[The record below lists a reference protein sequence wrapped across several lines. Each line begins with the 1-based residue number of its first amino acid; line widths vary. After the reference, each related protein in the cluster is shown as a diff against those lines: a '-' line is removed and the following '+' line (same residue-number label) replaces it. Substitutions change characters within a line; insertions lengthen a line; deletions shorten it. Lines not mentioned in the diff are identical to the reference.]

1 MRGPT
6 GAASSDT
13 LGSISPAPAA
23 HLEMPVTLEGPE
35 KLGLAK
41 GSGDCFVQGTTVSP
55 ALSLEGLSAK
65 AEGLLLLLKFCTGVG
80 IF

>member
-1 MRGPT
+1 MRRPS
-6 GAASSDT
+6 GAAFSDT
-13 LGSISPAPAA
+13 LGSTTPTPTA

-55 ALSLEGLSAK
+55 ALSLEGFICKS
-65 AEGLLLLLKFCTGVG
+65 
-80 IF
+80 